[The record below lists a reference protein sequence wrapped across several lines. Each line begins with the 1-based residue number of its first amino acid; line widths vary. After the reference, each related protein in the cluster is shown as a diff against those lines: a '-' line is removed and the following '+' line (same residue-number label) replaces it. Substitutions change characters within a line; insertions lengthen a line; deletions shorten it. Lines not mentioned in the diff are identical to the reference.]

1 MPIDLEC
8 EWRYVFDQAVCD
20 VYVTSPPLLRREPPF
35 EAVAFVADD
44 EGLVRSVVKN
54 EHDQPLT
61 ATHDTPRGAA
71 EAIATLLEQRFGAR
85 RSGPSEVPN
94 RELVY
99 RIRR

>member
-1 MPIDLEC
+1 MPKNPES
-8 EWRYVFDQAVCD
+8 EWRYRFDEAVCD
-20 VYVTSPPLLRREPPF
+20 VYVTSPPLLRRGPPF

-44 EGLVRSVVKN
+44 KGLVRSVVKN

-61 ATHDTPRGAA
+61 ATHETPHGAA
-71 EAIATLLEQRFGAR
+71 EAIAALLEQRFGAR
-85 RSGPSEVPN
+85 QSGPSEVPN